1 MDIITVNTKALNY
14 IDSVIICPGQY
25 ENGSIYIALY
35 DTKEKELY
43 TDLSTYIMP
52 VLPGQFYIEK
62 SSEQERFVQE
72 QTNLFTNL
80 EIEVKQGFNRYCLYQ
95 YNNFIK

>member
-1 MDIITVNTKALNY
+1 MEIIKVKTNTLEY
-14 IDSVIICPGQY
+14 IKSVYIVPEQY
-25 ENGSIYIALY
+25 ENGSLYIALY
-35 DTKEKELY
+35 DTVEQELY

-52 VLPGQFYIEK
+52 VLPGQFYVEK

-80 EIEVKQGFNRYCLYQ
+80 ETEVKQGFNRYCLYR
-95 YNNFIK
+95 YNNFIE